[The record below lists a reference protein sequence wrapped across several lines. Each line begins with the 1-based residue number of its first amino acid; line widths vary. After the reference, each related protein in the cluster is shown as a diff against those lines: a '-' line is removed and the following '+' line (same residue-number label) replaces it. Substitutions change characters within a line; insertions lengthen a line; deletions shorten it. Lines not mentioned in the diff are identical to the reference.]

1 MKNTIDIRPIY
12 ETNNGVVGKLHYH
25 VELNLY
31 TDTCELADVSYI
43 TEEITKTV
51 AHMEYMLKKMAES
64 RKVEQHEE

>member
-1 MKNTIDIRPIY
+1 MKNTIDVRPICDCSGI
-12 ETNNGVVGKLHYH
+12 EHGDLHYH
-25 VELNLY
+25 IELNLY